1 MSTCR
6 GVQVYICIV
15 CTIYKTSK
23 IKWERSLTV
32 QLKSKYCW
40 TLLRQPGTYIS
51 VSNYM
56 YRYIFHSA
64 IVKHLNDQ
72 DTSHEQCT
80 YFRSYNVFVLLLK
93 EFYSVFS
100 IVFCR
105 RWSSNCWPFRVPPIS
120 WGRWLR
126 KWPTSFA
133 RTNTTLIWRPPFSAC
148 TTSVNKSRGAKMYV
162 LCFEG
167 RM

>member
-1 MSTCR
+1 MYMSTCR
-6 GVQVYICIV
+6 DVQVYICIV
-15 CTIYKTSK
+15 CTIYKIQEIGELWQCNK
-23 IKWERSLTV
+23 RVNTV
-32 QLKSKYCW
+32 EHYLDNQVH
-40 TLLRQPGTYIS
+40 TLYIS

-56 YRYIFHSA
+56 YIFHSA

-105 RWSSNCWPFRVPPIS
+105 RWSSNCWPFRAPPIS

-148 TTSVNKSRGAKMYV
+148 TTSVNKSRGAKM
-162 LCFEG
+162 
-167 RM
+167 